1 MSPKITQQTSAI
13 SDDDYLVIEQALM
26 QNPRG
31 RGFLAEYIQRNRPED
46 TKKLL
51 SAIQRIENNLV
62 QPDNKSQQEDLDP
75 IRMSIIEMAKAIAK
89 TREEIKSIKPANED
103 DNHLINA
110 TEELSA
116 IVESTENATN
126 TILEAAEEIQEAAWV
141 LREAGAQDEPCDK
154 IDNKTTDIY
163 TACSFQDI
171 TGQRTTKVVQALSY
185 IENRVNA
192 MIDIW
197 GLNEFA
203 SDFAPKQDQSD
214 VRPDAHLLNG
224 PAKIGEGLEQT
235 HVDDMLVAEKENES
249 ASIESGEKLADSLS
263 FDSIET
269 QDIDAQGEV
278 VNPDEITFDKI
289 ETNNNEIESLNDQQ
303 DAVLDLEQ
311 NSISSTVSEKNPFE
325 QAELEGPP
333 NDLEGLAQEVTADQ
347 MDQFPITET
356 SIDKA
361 EQPFQNDSDDI
372 SFVEETLSSEI
383 NEIALSEELVTQEEL
398 VTENEQTLVQPNVN
412 DLDLGD
418 IEVTDLE
425 TVNEQEQNVS
435 AINPLEESSLTEGDQ
450 ELHLPNS
457 EKEANEMLNTTT
469 SEIETK
475 ITTQEEFDS
484 LEELD
489 PTTLTQEQKETLL
502 S

>member
-1 MSPKITQQTSAI
+1 MNEVSPKITQETSAI

-103 DNHLINA
+103 DNQLINA

-141 LREAGAQDEPCDK
+141 LREAGAQDEPCDQ

-203 SDFAPKQDQSD
+203 SDFVPKQDQSD
-214 VRPDAHLLNG
+214 ARPDAHLLNG

-235 HVDDMLVAEKENES
+235 LVDDMLVAEKENES
-249 ASIESGEKLADSLS
+249 ASIECGEELADSLS

-269 QDIDAQGEV
+269 QDIHAQSEV

-289 ETNNNEIESLNDQQ
+289 EENNNEIESFNGQQ
-303 DAVLDLEQ
+303 DPVLDLEQ
-311 NSISSTVSEKNPFE
+311 SSISSTVSETNPFE
-325 QAELEGPP
+325 EAELEVPS
-333 NDLEGLAQEVTADQ
+333 NDPEGLAQEVTPDQ
-347 MDQFPITET
+347 MDPFSRNET

-361 EQPFQNDSDDI
+361 EQPFQNDSDNI
-372 SFVEETLSSEI
+372 SFAEETLSSEI

-398 VTENEQTLVQPNVN
+398 VTENEQT
-412 DLDLGD
+412 
-418 IEVTDLE
+418 
-425 TVNEQEQNVS
+425 VS
-435 AINPLEESSLTEGDQ
+435 
-450 ELHLPNS
+450 
-457 EKEANEMLNTTT
+457 
-469 SEIETK
+469 
-475 ITTQEEFDS
+475 TTQCE
-484 LEELD
+484 
-489 PTTLTQEQKETLL
+489 
-502 S
+502 